1 MCVPHTGSEEW
12 TRSLGLKVKHGWR
25 QWNVDHQVAG
35 YSQHYEGLTF
45 VTIKGAGH
53 TVPES
58 KPREALH
65 MLDSFLQRR
74 DLT

>member
-1 MCVPHTGSEEW
+1 M
-12 TRSLGLKVKHGWR
+12 GLKVKHGWR